1 MDHSVKAARNGFLLL
16 LTFTLIFGGIY
27 PFVTFVIGK
36 VLFPFQT
43 GGSLLFYPKTQ
54 KIIGSKLIGQ
64 NFTSPIY
71 FHPRPSLGGYD
82 AAHSQGSK
90 YSVISAELYER
101 MLACAKEYRELNA
114 LTDSACVPIDAVTSS
129 SSGLDPHISISNALL
144 QAARVADARGIPKET
159 VDTLIEKFTEHPFF
173 GLIGETRVNVLMLNL
188 GLDHASVEKEE

>member
-1 MDHSVKAARNGFLLL
+1 M
-16 LTFTLIFGGIY
+16 I
-27 PFVTFVIGK
+27 FVIGK

-90 YSVISAELYER
+90 YSVISAELCER

-114 LTDSACVPIDAVTSS
+114 LSDGACVPIDAVTSS

-188 GLDHASVEKEE
+188 ALDHASVEKEE